1 MYNGTK
7 KVKAKVT
14 KKIQLI
20 YESMCELQDEIYSD
34 NSWLILVES
43 EKIDVLIDEALNVVW
58 NMVCR

>member
-34 NSWLILVES
+34 NSWLRLVEL